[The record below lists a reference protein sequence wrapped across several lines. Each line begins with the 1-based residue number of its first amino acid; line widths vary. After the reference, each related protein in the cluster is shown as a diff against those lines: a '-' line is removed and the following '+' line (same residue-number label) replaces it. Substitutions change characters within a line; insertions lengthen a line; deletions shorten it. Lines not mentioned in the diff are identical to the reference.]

1 MAEDSGA
8 QEQFPG
14 LDLAYG
20 LVSSSYDRILT
31 RLNAVEGRI
40 QALMVF
46 SASFLFTA
54 PVLVATSVGEI
65 ALDAPAFYAAL
76 ALAGVNFLA
85 GAVMRALGDI
95 ALLGINKVREEW
107 LVLAE
112 DEFKLEAVR
121 WSAIH
126 FKRNRRIVNIKGYTV
141 TAMTITLI
149 LEAASL
155 TYWGLSQV
163 A

>member
-1 MAEDSGA
+1 MVEDSGA

-20 LVSSSYDRILT
+20 LVQSSYDRIVT
-31 RLNAVEGRI
+31 RLNAVEGRL

-46 SASFLFTA
+46 SASFVFTA

-65 ALDAPAFYAAL
+65 ALNSPAFYVAL
-76 ALAGVNFLA
+76 VLAGVNLLT
-85 GAVMRALGDI
+85 GAVMRAVGDI
-95 ALLGINKVREEW
+95 ALLGINRVRDEW
-107 LVLAE
+107 LVLSE

-126 FKRNRRIVNIKGYTV
+126 FKRNRRIVNIKGYMV
-141 TAMTITLI
+141 IAMTVALI
-149 LEAASL
+149 LEAALL
-155 TYWGLSQV
+155 TYWGLNQV